1 MSFFLEAL
9 KPHASSI
16 LDTAINVADSAVSAS
31 VRADVRA
38 AEYEASVKP
47 DTLKSKV
54 AKWIGMQVYA
64 VDDLNE
70 LWLCERILALLEAS
84 QPLEAKALSE
94 EWGHC
99 FDALENID
107 LFLR

>member
-1 MSFFLEAL
+1 
-9 KPHASSI
+9 
-16 LDTAINVADSAVSAS
+16 
-31 VRADVRA
+31 
-38 AEYEASVKP
+38 
-47 DTLKSKV
+47 
-54 AKWIGMQVYA
+54 MQVYA

-70 LWLCERILALLEAS
+70 LWLCEGILALLEAS

-107 LFLR
+107 LFLS